1 VLGKIA
7 VWRHLVLAAVV
18 VALAVLGFTGLIGGG
33 RYPERFDAKYVIV
46 RPGGEDGVRITGVV
60 SRSCR

>member
-1 VLGKIA
+1 VVI
-7 VWRHLVLAAVV
+7 VV
-18 VALAVLGFTGLIGGG
+18 VIVLAVLGFTWLIGGG
-33 RYPERFDAKYVIV
+33 RYPERFDARYVIV